1 MKNQTWTACVIGNVT
16 GTGIAGSRVRL
27 PLGRYVLT
35 ELSDLAYEIRAEEG
49 TGTDRLVE
57 TLLVSQV
64 VAYRRTGALIIDGQW
79 P

>member
-1 MKNQTWTACVIGNVT
+1 MKNQTWTAHVIGNVT

-27 PLGRYVLT
+27 AQGRYVLT
-35 ELSDLAYEIRAEEG
+35 ELSDLAYEIRADEG
-49 TGTDRLVE
+49 TDTERLAE

-64 VAYRRTGALIIDGQW
+64 VAYRRTGALIIEGQW